1 MVISSGSVQLGQSGS
16 RRGHDVKSRDTVHIA
31 LSSFDA
37 FLFDLDGVITR
48 TASLHASAWKRLFDD
63 YLAADAA
70 RRGTAFVPFDVVTD
84 YRAHV
89 DGKPRH
95 AGVRDFL
102 ASRGIRLPEGTPH
115 DGLEQDTVH
124 ALGKRKN
131 RYFVAALEDDG
142 VRVYQSAV
150 ALVREARA
158 RGVKTAV
165 VSSSS
170 NTSGILRVARLT
182 DVFQVRV
189 DGVEVVRLGLPGKPH
204 PAMFLEA
211 ARRLGVPPGRGV
223 VFEDATAGVEA
234 GRRGG
239 FGLVIGVGEGE
250 HATRLRQHGAD
261 VVVADLGTI
270 ALTPRAAAAS

>member
-1 MVISSGSVQLGQSGS
+1 M
-16 RRGHDVKSRDTVHIA
+16 RPRDTVRIA

-48 TASLHASAWKRLFDD
+48 TAGLHASAWKKLFDD

-70 RRGTAFVPFDVVTD
+70 RSGTAFVPFDIVTD

-102 ASRGIRLPEGTPH
+102 ASRGIRLPEGTP
-115 DGLEQDTVH
+115 QDDPGRETVH
-124 ALGKRKN
+124 GLGKRKN
-131 RYFVAALEDDG
+131 RYFVAALEQEG

-158 RGVKTAV
+158 RGIKTAV

-170 NTSGILRVARLT
+170 NTAGILRVARLT
-182 DVFQVRV
+182 DLFQVRV
-189 DGVEVVRLGLPGKPH
+189 DGVEVVRLGLPGKPD

-239 FGLVIGVGEGE
+239 FGFVVGVGEGE
-250 HATRLRQHGAD
+250 HAARLREHGAD

-270 ALTPRAAAAS
+270 ELTPRAAAAS